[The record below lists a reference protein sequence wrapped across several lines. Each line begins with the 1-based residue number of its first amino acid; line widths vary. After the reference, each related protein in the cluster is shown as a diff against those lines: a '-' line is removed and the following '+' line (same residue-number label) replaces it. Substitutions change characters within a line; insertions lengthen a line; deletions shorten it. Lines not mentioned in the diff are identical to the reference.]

1 MKVNRSHEALP
12 KAHSDPKEGV
22 SFSRDSETYLSE
34 RFSQETLGQEYTG
47 CENRKPHVSGMIWS
61 GNTEPVWPRLPV
73 TLLAQM
79 GIWLRMRSL
88 LCKSFRFTC
97 SEMFRC
103 KMIIRLHTLYCYL
116 YSYYQLHASWEIH

>member
-34 RFSQETLGQEYTG
+34 RFSQETLGQEYTE

-61 GNTEPVWPRLPV
+61 GNRAS
-73 TLLAQM
+73 LASTACDSAGSDGNLVGHEELALQK
-79 GIWLRMRSL
+79 L
-88 LCKSFRFTC
+88 
-97 SEMFRC
+97 
-103 KMIIRLHTLYCYL
+103 
-116 YSYYQLHASWEIH
+116 